1 MRTKPLDRLLFAQ
14 GGECFF
20 CHRPLPREDASIEH
34 LVAATHGG
42 KDNDENLVACCQALN
57 TLFGRMSLKEKLAVI
72 LKQKGAFQCPAR
84 TADPAA
90 APRATPT
97 PAPEAAAPTRPATAL
112 PVVLAG
118 LRKRGNARPR
128 TLDALA
134 TFVTDLLEQNGFPV
148 AEAKDVMARLH
159 SRNQPAHSLGP
170 MNKLCPLPN
179 KPSRPMPA
187 EPPPMTTISP
197 LMVGPQCWSVMVY
210 CLLSSM
216 HTRVAAVWRHAQLF
230 ITAPQ

>member
-97 PAPEAAAPTRPATAL
+97 PAPEAAAPPPPATAQ

-148 AEAKDVMARLH
+148 AEAKDVMARLRSQH
-159 SRNQPAHSLGP
+159 YIEVQDR
-170 MNKLCPLPN
+170 
-179 KPSRPMPA
+179 R
-187 EPPPMTTISP
+187 
-197 LMVGPQCWSVMVY
+197 
-210 CLLSSM
+210 
-216 HTRVAAVWRHAQLF
+216 
-230 ITAPQ
+230 ITAYLLPPSKA

>member
-20 CHRPLPREDASIEH
+20 CHQPLPREEASIEH

-72 LKQKGAFQCPAR
+72 LKQKGGFECPAR
-84 TADPAA
+84 SITLAATFRPAPTA
-90 APRATPT
+90 
-97 PAPEAAAPTRPATAL
+97 APEATAPHCPATAL

-134 TFVTDLLEQNGFPV
+134 ALVANLLEQNGF
-148 AEAKDVMARLH
+148 AAAHAKDVMARLRSQH
-159 SRNQPAHSLGP
+159 YIEVQDR
-170 MNKLCPLPN
+170 
-179 KPSRPMPA
+179 R
-187 EPPPMTTISP
+187 
-197 LMVGPQCWSVMVY
+197 
-210 CLLSSM
+210 
-216 HTRVAAVWRHAQLF
+216 
-230 ITAPQ
+230 ITAYLLPPGSG